1 MMKDFTIQP
10 LKGYGEIPFG
20 MTLDDTVKLLNMPD
34 FYEELN
40 DMEETGNRSIYY
52 EYDDIQTNIYFE
64 GITKSVVACFETE
77 NEAATL
83 FGKKVFDLKK
93 EDVVKLMKDNG
104 FKDFIIVQFTG
115 GQSPLTQAPN
125 GDWSKVPYDYMN
137 EPLKRHYPVEK
148 ATEFCKLYHEK
159 HPKTAIVNFGL
170 PNEPCPDLP
179 YIVKTV
185 VPYLAWYELAKF
197 AKEIVCIDSSL
208 QHLTAGLV
216 KTTVIWGHSKPEN
229 FGYSFN
235 KNIEQPC
242 RTDDLLY
249 FTALGPSGAKV
260 EYIEPAELL
269 REVDECD

>member
-10 LKGYGEIPFG
+10 LKGYGKIPFG

-104 FKDFIIVQFTG
+104 FKDVEEETEDGELRVSFEDAMMDFFFD
-115 GQSPLTQAPN
+115 
-125 GDWSKVPYDYMN
+125 GDVM
-137 EPLKRHYPVEK
+137 
-148 ATEFCKLYHEK
+148 
-159 HPKTAIVNFGL
+159 TAV
-170 PNEPCPDLP
+170 
-179 YIVKTV
+179 
-185 VPYLAWYELAKF
+185 
-197 AKEIVCIDSSL
+197 S
-208 QHLTAGLV
+208 
-216 KTTVIWGHSKPEN
+216 WGV
-229 FGYSFN
+229 
-235 KNIEQPC
+235 
-242 RTDDLLY
+242 L
-249 FTALGPSGAKV
+249 
-260 EYIEPAELL
+260 
-269 REVDECD
+269 VDEQGEII